1 MAVAKVALSL
11 PAPLLTCVDRLA
23 KKAGLSRSALVRQV
37 METALGGQPDAEV
50 VRKAKRLYAEI
61 GEEDRVL
68 AETFLPVAAETLLS
82 APRRRRR

>member
-11 PAPLLTCVDRLA
+11 PSPLLTRVDRLA

-37 METALGGQPDAEV
+37 METALRGQADAEV
-50 VRKAKRLYAEI
+50 VRKARRLYAEI

-82 APRRRRR
+82 APKRRGR

>member
-11 PAPLLTCVDRLA
+11 PTPLLTRVDRLA

-37 METALGGQPDAEV
+37 METALQGQADAEV

-68 AETFLPVAAETLLS
+68 AETFLPVAAETLLF
-82 APRRRRR
+82 AAKRRRQ